1 MVPLYGDAPVGVE
14 TLGVS
19 NLAVRDRTFK
29 FARQGRGTLCR
40 RIGLPTLSIPTHL
53 WFRSNGKRRRTGKL
67 ARHLSH
73 RPRP

>member
-40 RIGLPTLSIPTHL
+40 QIGLPTLSIPTHL
-53 WFRSNGKRRRTGKL
+53 
-67 ARHLSH
+67 
-73 RPRP
+73 